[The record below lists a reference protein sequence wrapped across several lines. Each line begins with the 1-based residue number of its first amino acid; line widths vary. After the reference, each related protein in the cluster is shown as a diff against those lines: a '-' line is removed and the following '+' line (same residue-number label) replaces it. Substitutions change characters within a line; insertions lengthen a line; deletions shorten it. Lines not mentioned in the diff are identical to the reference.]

1 MNAAVSSPAFHAVP
15 CGEETRSAKPRR
27 SSSRHRSSD
36 AGSTFPVSSASSS
49 MKRERPARCNAKTWA
64 ICCEVN
70 TDFPF
75 ITDKDGACFT
85 QGKND
90 MSFVCLGNKRSGLR
104 MNETETRCDKDIPE
118 EYGTPRGKSCHFC
131 IAPHGVVL
139 LHHYSIIP
147 LPIRIGRAA
156 LLRSTS
162 CHCICSPCAKE
173 EDGKGNIRGY
183 GARCRRYG

>member
-90 MSFVCLGNKRSGLR
+90 MSFSVPWQQAFRTPDERNGNEMRQRHSRGVRHARREKLSFLHCTIRSCASPPLFDYTFADTYRTRRASPEHLLPLYMFPLR
-104 MNETETRCDKDIPE
+104 QSG
-118 EYGTPRGKSCHFC
+118 GT
-131 IAPHGVVL
+131 
-139 LHHYSIIP
+139 
-147 LPIRIGRAA
+147 
-156 LLRSTS
+156 
-162 CHCICSPCAKE
+162 AK
-173 EDGKGNIRGY
+173 GT
-183 GARCRRYG
+183 